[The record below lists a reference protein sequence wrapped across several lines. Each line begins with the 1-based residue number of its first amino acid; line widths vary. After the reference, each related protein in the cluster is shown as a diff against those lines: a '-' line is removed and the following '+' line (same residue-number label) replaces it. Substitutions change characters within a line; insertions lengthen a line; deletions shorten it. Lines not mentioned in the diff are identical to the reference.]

1 MAARPL
7 GIPQSEIER
16 SGEDQIARELYRL
29 GIRHLSWDRDTA
41 PGSFT
46 KKSLLVDLAASLDAR
61 LRNALVPLFLF
72 RPDYADAV
80 VPAADELTGPS
91 RAHLVCTYSAAVAF
105 QKVHRPRL
113 VGLSDSTLG
122 LPDYFSDELDLSAT
136 QSPDSRLAAIGDR
149 HARLSGED
157 IDWCGTYHHAVE
169 ACLRF
174 AVAMPG

>member
-7 GIPQSEIER
+7 GILQSEIER
-16 SGEDQIARELYRL
+16 SGEDQIARELHRP

-46 KKSLLVDLAASLDAR
+46 KTSLLVDLASNPDAR
-61 LRNALVPLFLF
+61 LRNALVPLFLL

-80 VPAADELTGPS
+80 VPAANELAGLS

-105 QKVHRPRL
+105 QNVHRLRL
-113 VGLSDSTLG
+113 VGSSDSPLW
-122 LPDYFSDELDLSAT
+122 LPDYFSDELDLSAA
-136 QSPDSRLAAIGDR
+136 QSPDSRLAAIGDC
-149 HARLSGED
+149 HARLSGEE
-157 IDWCGTYHHAVE
+157 IDWCGTYRHAVE

-174 AVAMPG
+174 AETMPG